1 MIEHQSDLQIDA
13 TNELF
18 PTQSNL
24 FEDTVSSPNNIRT
37 AVHGQGD
44 TIQLSIRRLY
54 KGIPVTKSRATATI
68 KRGNLVNIGLEQ
80 WGDIPKGFNV
90 EPRLTEQDAKNAIAI
105 KTGLVLTD
113 EITCKPELEIMT
125 SSRGDVRVNSLRFNS
140 FGEGYTH
147 RLVWKVCPKFEGQ
160 NIEKMEGIV
169 DAVTG
174 EVLSFVDTVDYLQAV
189 GDVYPFSNDGK
200 DQGGSLQDAWPMPF
214 MKVGTS
220 TTFTSTGGNFDLVGT
235 QTGKLSGKYV
245 EVSRMCAFNTS
256 KHIISS
262 ASHILMTSPFH
273 LKQPRCVIFVVQD
286 SLCQRLRQYLTVWQR
301 SPPQMVLTLEVL
313 EAPIVPRR
321 DLVMRLILIRL
332 VLDITR

>member
-1 MIEHQSDLQIDA
+1 
-13 TNELF
+13 
-18 PTQSNL
+18 
-24 FEDTVSSPNNIRT
+24 
-37 AVHGQGD
+37 
-44 TIQLSIRRLY
+44 
-54 KGIPVTKSRATATI
+54 
-68 KRGNLVNIGLEQ
+68 
-80 WGDIPKGFNV
+80 
-90 EPRLTEQDAKNAIAI
+90 LTEQDAKNAIAI

-113 EITCKPELEIMT
+113 DITCKPELEIMT
-125 SSRGDVRVNSLRFNS
+125 SSRGDVRVNSLRFTS

-220 TTFTSTGGNFDLVGT
+220 DPATFTSTGGNFDLVGT

-245 EVSRMCAFNTS
+245 EVSRMCDSNTS
-256 KHIISS
+256 KHFISS
-262 ASHILMTSPFH
+262 PSHILMTPPFH

-286 SLCQRLRQYLTVWQR
+286 TPRQRLRQYLMVWQR
-301 SPPQMVLTLEVL
+301 SPPRMVLTSEVL
-313 EAPIVPRR
+313 EAPIVPRQ
-321 DLVMRLILIRL
+321 DSVMRLILIRL